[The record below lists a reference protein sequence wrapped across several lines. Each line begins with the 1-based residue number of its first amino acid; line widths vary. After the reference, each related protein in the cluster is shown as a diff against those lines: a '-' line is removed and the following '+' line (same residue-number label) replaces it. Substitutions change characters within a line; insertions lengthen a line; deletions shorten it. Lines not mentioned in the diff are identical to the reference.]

1 MGGAGPGRLR
11 SATIGCEL
19 RWRVTRRSS
28 GSRRWWAHVRRTL
41 ATIDCVAAPRGV
53 RFPPQTFRVT
63 TAGRIACSTCQLVA
77 STSGRRRHVKSA
89 GRSVRRRWRR
99 QRFGGCVMRPARSRS
114 VRASIRYHA
123 RCALGS
129 LTPSPS
135 LSNPASSSSRPCRR
149 CRGRPAS
156 RRACA
161 EIGGGAEV
169 EVAVRV
175 VAAGPEEDPLG
186 GAVGDVQRQHA
197 LVVRRR
203 TLEVA
208 VRDRHDL
215 DVVPLDDGGQR
226 PHAPAAV
233 VQDRV
238 VRVDVKDRGGR
249 PTPASVAIHNQFGD
263 EALTAVSARS
273 LCVPS
278 TLP

>member
-1 MGGAGPGRLR
+1 MQ
-11 SATIGCEL
+11 
-19 RWRVTRRSS
+19 RV
-28 GSRRWWAHVRRTL
+28 AVAVL
-41 ATIDCVAAPRGV
+41 AADAEE
-53 RFPPQTFRVT
+53 
-63 TAGRIACSTCQLVA
+63 
-77 STSGRRRHVKSA
+77 GRRPVE
-89 GRSVRRRWRR
+89 RR
-99 QRFGGCVMRPARSRS
+99 
-114 VRASIRYHA
+114 
-123 RCALGS
+123 
-129 LTPSPS
+129 
-135 LSNPASSSSRPCRR
+135 
-149 CRGRPAS
+149 
-156 RRACA
+156 A

-175 VAAGPEEDPLG
+175 VAAGREEDPLG

-203 TLEVA
+203 ALEVA

-215 DVVPLDDGGQR
+215 DVVPLDDGG
-226 PHAPAAV
+226 HVPAAV